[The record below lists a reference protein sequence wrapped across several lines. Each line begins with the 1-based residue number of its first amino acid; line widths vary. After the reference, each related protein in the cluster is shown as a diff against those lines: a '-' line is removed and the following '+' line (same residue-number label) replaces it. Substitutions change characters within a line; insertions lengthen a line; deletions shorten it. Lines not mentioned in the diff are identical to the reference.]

1 MMPLTLDQVAEEAMR
16 LPTTA
21 RSQLAERL
29 VESLYLAEGNEIQEL
44 WAAEA
49 IRRRDEI
56 RSGRV
61 QPIPGEQVLAEVRRM
76 VGR

>member
-1 MMPLTLDQVAEEAMR
+1 MPLTLDQVAEEAMR
-16 LPTTA
+16 LPATS

-29 VESLYLAEGNEIQEL
+29 VESLYRAETNEIQEL
-44 WAAEA
+44 WAAKA

-61 QPIPGEQVLAEVRRM
+61 QPIPGEQAVAEVRRM